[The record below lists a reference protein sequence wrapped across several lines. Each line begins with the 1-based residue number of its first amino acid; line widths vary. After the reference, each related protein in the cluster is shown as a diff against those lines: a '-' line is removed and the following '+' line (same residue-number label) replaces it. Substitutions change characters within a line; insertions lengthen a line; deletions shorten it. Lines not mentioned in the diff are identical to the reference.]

1 MHENISE
8 RNEMEKGHW
17 IDMEKLIGLQDAL
30 KAKGYVVEIFETKEE
45 ATEYIDSQI
54 DNCVVGIGGSQTVAQ
69 MKLFDKLSTHNQ
81 VFWHDEKP
89 EGMTV
94 METRKA
100 ATRAE
105 IYISSVN
112 AISMDGVIVNI
123 DNTGNR
129 VAAISFGPDKVF
141 LVIGENKVTEDCD
154 SALFRARN
162 VAAPRNAKRLNRK
175 TPCAIKGDKCYDCK
189 SPERICRNL
198 SVLWNRPTG
207 AEYHVI
213 LIHEELGY

>member
-1 MHENISE
+1 MA
-8 RNEMEKGHW
+8 
-17 IDMEKLIGLQDAL
+17 MEKLIKLQEAL
-30 KAKGYVVEIFETKEE
+30 RAKGYIAEVCETKEE
-45 ATEYIDSQI
+45 AAAYIDSQI
-54 DNCVVGIGGSQTVAQ
+54 DHRVVGIGGSQTVAQ
-69 MKLFDKLSTHNQ
+69 MKLFDRLASHNE

-94 METRKA
+94 METRQA

-105 IYISSVN
+105 VYISSVN

-141 LVIGENKVTEDCD
+141 LVIGENKVAEDYD

-162 VAAPRNAKRLNRK
+162 VAAPKNAKRLNRK
-175 TPCAIKGDKCYDCK
+175 TPCALTGDKCYDCK

-198 SVLWNRPTG
+198 SVLWNRPAG
-207 AEYHVI
+207 IEYHVV
-213 LIHEELGY
+213 LINEELGY

>member
-1 MHENISE
+1 MA
-8 RNEMEKGHW
+8 
-17 IDMEKLIGLQDAL
+17 MEKLIKLQEAL
-30 KAKGYVVEIFETKEE
+30 RAKGYIAEVCETKE
-45 ATEYIDSQI
+45 AAVVYIDSQI
-54 DNCVVGIGGSQTVAQ
+54 DHRVVGIGGSQTVAQ
-69 MKLFDKLSTHNQ
+69 MKLFDRLASHNE

-94 METRKA
+94 METRQA

-141 LVIGENKVTEDCD
+141 LVIGVNKITEDYD

-162 VAAPRNAKRLNRK
+162 VAAPKNARRLNKK
-175 TPCAIKGDKCYDCK
+175 TPCALTGDKCYDCK

-207 AEYHVI
+207 IEYHVV
-213 LIHEELGY
+213 LINEELGY